1 MAQSKNAFFRQL
13 TKEFLFEDVSVQD
26 TSSEPESLDAKV
38 KSIIMDY
45 DKVAVDE
52 ESDEEKLDIDLFTSK
67 IANFVENYQKI
78 LDVQSHIVN
87 SAMEHISENY
97 DDEETLN
104 KFKEILFDVY
114 DIKLDSMKEDAEAPL
129 AGAAGPA
136 GGGA

>member
-1 MAQSKNAFFRQL
+1 MAQNKNAFFRQL
-13 TKEFLFEDVSVQD
+13 TKEFLFEDVSVED
-26 TSSEPESLDAKV
+26 TSAEPESLDAKV
-38 KSIIMDY
+38 KSIITDY

-52 ESDEEKLDIDLFTSK
+52 ESDEEKLNIDLFTSK

-87 SAMEHISENY
+87 SAMEYISENY